1 MSYQNLPPSS
11 FQNVIQ
17 AESAEATLE
26 IPMYSDKDFKQIFKN
41 VDPNIKDLSL
51 FGKDC
56 DERTFDKI
64 LCGAQETSV
73 FSRAFFSR
81 SNILEIQKLIRYQ
94 VYLNS
99 KNKYIIGDQSETELI
114 IIMKSIYLRY
124 SKMPKD
130 YSCYAKEISRLNEII
145 VSRVIPGIINNIE
158 QYIGYIKD
166 SSSAPELLERSKND
180 SSAGTKEPRSFSDI
194 LFGDSTFFG

>member
-1 MSYQNLPPSS
+1 
-11 FQNVIQ
+11 
-17 AESAEATLE
+17 
-26 IPMYSDKDFKQIFKN
+26 
-41 VDPNIKDLSL
+41 
-51 FGKDC
+51 
-56 DERTFDKI
+56 
-64 LCGAQETSV
+64 
-73 FSRAFFSR
+73 
-81 SNILEIQKLIRYQ
+81 
-94 VYLNS
+94 
-99 KNKYIIGDQSETELI
+99 
-114 IIMKSIYLRY
+114 
-124 SKMPKD
+124 MPKD